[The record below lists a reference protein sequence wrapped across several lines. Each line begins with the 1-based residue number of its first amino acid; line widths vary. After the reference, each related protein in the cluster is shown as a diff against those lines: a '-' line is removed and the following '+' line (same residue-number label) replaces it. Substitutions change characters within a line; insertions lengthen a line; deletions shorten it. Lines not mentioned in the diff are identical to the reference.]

1 MAEPRM
7 IARPLFVATVL
18 AGSFLLFL
26 VQPLVARMALPQLG
40 GAPAVWNSAMLVYQA
55 LLLAGYAY
63 AHAIARLP
71 LKRQAAIH
79 LAVLALAGLT
89 LPIALADLAPPAS
102 QGFEALWVPLLL
114 VLTIGPVFFAVSAQA
129 PLMQRWYAADPDAGD
144 PYWLYAASNLG
155 SFAGLLAYPLF
166 LEPNL
171 PLGSQSWVWSAGY
184 VLLIGLVAAAAW
196 MRRDA
201 PVGDESAISDSEA
214 EPIGWRRIAL
224 WLALSAVPSGLM
236 LSTTTHLTTDI
247 VAMPLLWVIPL
258 GLYLLSFV
266 FAFNERSALGYTLAR
281 VAPVVVLLA
290 GGMAMVSQNAASLSI
305 GFATVL
311 MLFVLATALHR
322 RLYFERP
329 SPRRLTLF
337 YLVMS
342 AGGALGG
349 AFTALVAPLLFD
361 WAWEHPILV
370 LAGAALLP
378 DRPLIAWMDR
388 LRLTVRQKKVAV
400 VTLLIAAAGIAILI
414 NRWVI
419 AQDDMLVLTGMIAA
433 ALCGVLLLG
442 HGRAMVL
449 VLAALMLGRGG
460 YQTLET
466 SFEGSRDR
474 SYFGIYTVRD
484 LPEEGRR
491 SLVSGT
497 TLHGLQFTAP
507 DRRRQ
512 PTTYYGRDSGVG
524 AALAELPEIAGPS
537 ARVGVVGL
545 GVGTL
550 ACYRQ
555 PGQKW
560 DFFEIDRKVLSYS
573 RDETFTFLSDCAPD
587 ARIHLGDARIMLDRY
602 RESMGADDRFDALVI
617 DAFSSD
623 AIPLHLVTDEAF
635 RIYRRTLA
643 EDGLLLVHISNRFI
657 DLTPMMAA
665 LAERNGMIAVLRSH
679 QDPPFADGIS
689 PSLWVV
695 MARDPASLAKLLSAR
710 PDLSWHRLPP
720 PAERVWTD
728 DFASILPFIQWQNV
742 LGSGS

>member
-1 MAEPRM
+1 M

-63 AHAIARLP
+63 AHAIARLS

-79 LAVLALAGLT
+79 LLVLVIAGLT
-89 LPIALADLAPPAS
+89 LPIALADLAPPTG
-102 QGFEALWVPLLL
+102 QGLEALWVPLLF

-129 PLMQRWYAADPDAGD
+129 PLMQRWYAADPEAGD

-155 SFAGLLAYPLF
+155 SFTGLLAYPLF

-171 PLGSQSWVWSAGY
+171 PLGAQSWAWSAGY
-184 VLLIGLVAAAAW
+184 VLLIGLVAMAAW
-196 MRRDA
+196 TRRAA
-201 PVGDESAISDSEA
+201 PVESDAAIADDEA
-214 EPIGWRRIAL
+214 EPIGWKRIAL

-266 FAFNERSALGYTLAR
+266 FAFNERSALGFTLAR

-349 AFTALVAPLLFD
+349 VFTALVAPLMFD
-361 WAWEHPILV
+361 WVWEHPILV

-378 DRPLIAWMDR
+378 DRPLVAWMER
-388 LRLTVRQKKVAV
+388 LGLTVRQRRVAV
-400 VTLLIAAAGIAILI
+400 ATLLVAAAGIAILV
-414 NRWVI
+414 NRGVI
-419 AQDDMLVLTGMIAA
+419 AQDNTLVLLGMLAA
-433 ALCGVLLLG
+433 AVCGVLLLG
-442 HGRAMVL
+442 HRRTMVL
-449 VLAALMLGRGG
+449 VLVALMLGRGG
-460 YQTLET
+460 YQTLAT
-466 SFEGSRDR
+466 SLEGSRDR
-474 SYFGIYTVRD
+474 SYFGVYTIRD
-484 LPEEGRR
+484 LPEEGKR

-497 TLHGLQFTAP
+497 TLHGLQFTPP
-507 DRRRQ
+507 DKRRQ
-512 PTTYYGRDSGVG
+512 PTTYYGPDSGVG
-524 AALAELPEIAGPS
+524 AALAALPEIAGPG

-550 ACYRQ
+550 ACYRTPDQ
-555 PGQKW
+555 LW
-560 DFFEIDRKVLSYS
+560 DFFEIDRTVLSYS
-573 RDETFTFLSDCAPD
+573 RDETFTFLADCAPEAD
-587 ARIHLGDARIMLDRY
+587 IHLGDARIMLDRY
-602 RESMGADDRFDALVI
+602 RAQMRPEDRFDALVI

-635 RIYRRTLA
+635 GIYRRTLA
-643 EDGLLLVHISNRFI
+643 DDGLLLVHISNRFI
-657 DLTPMMAA
+657 DLSPMMAA
-665 LAERNGMIAVLRSH
+665 LAERHGMIAVLRSH

-695 MARDPASLAKLLSAR
+695 MARDPASLAKLLSSR

>member
-1 MAEPRM
+1 M
-7 IARPLFVATVL
+7 IGRPLFVATVL

-79 LAVLALAGLT
+79 LAVLVIAGLT

-102 QGFEALWVPLLL
+102 QGLEALWVPLLF
-114 VLTIGPVFFAVSAQA
+114 VLTVGPVFFAVSAQA
-129 PLMQRWYAADPDAGD
+129 PLMQRWYAADPNAGD

-171 PLGSQSWVWSAGY
+171 PLGSQSLVWSAGY

-196 MRRDA
+196 MRRVA
-201 PVGDESAISDSEA
+201 PIVGDDAIADSEA

-224 WLALSAVPSGLM
+224 WLALTAVPSGLM

-378 DRPLIAWMDR
+378 DRPLVAWMER
-388 LRLTVRQKKVAV
+388 LGLTLRQKKITVA
-400 VTLLIAAAGIAILI
+400 TLLIAATIIAILI
-414 NRWVI
+414 NGWVI
-419 AQDDMLVLTGMIAA
+419 AQDNTLVLTGMIAVA
-433 ALCGVLLLG
+433 FCGVLLLG

-460 YQTLET
+460 YQTLAT

-484 LPEEGRR
+484 LPEEGKR

-512 PTTYYGRDSGVG
+512 PTTYYGPNSGVG
-524 AALAELPEIAGPS
+524 AALSELPAIAGPS

-560 DFFEIDRKVLSYS
+560 DFFEIDRTVLSYS
-573 RDETFTFLSDCAPD
+573 RDETFTFVSDCAFN
-587 ARIHLGDARIMLDRY
+587 ATIHLGDARIMLDRY
-602 RESMGADDRFDALVI
+602 REGMGSDDRFDALVI

-635 RIYRRTLA
+635 GIYRRTLA

-665 LAERNGMIAVLRSH
+665 LAERHGMIAVLRSH

>member
-1 MAEPRM
+1 M
-7 IARPLFVATVL
+7 IGRPLFVATVL

-79 LAVLALAGLT
+79 LAVLVIAGLT

-102 QGFEALWVPLLL
+102 QGLEALWVPLLF
-114 VLTIGPVFFAVSAQA
+114 VLTVGPVFFAVSAQA
-129 PLMQRWYAADPDAGD
+129 PLMQRWYAADPNAGD

-171 PLGSQSWVWSAGY
+171 PLGSQSLVWSAGY

-196 MRRDA
+196 MRRVA
-201 PVGDESAISDSEA
+201 PIVGDDAIADSEA

-224 WLALSAVPSGLM
+224 WLALTAVPSGLM

-378 DRPLIAWMDR
+378 DRPLVAWMER
-388 LRLTVRQKKVAV
+388 LGLTLRQKKITVA
-400 VTLLIAAAGIAILI
+400 TLLIAATIIAILI
-414 NRWVI
+414 NGWVI
-419 AQDDMLVLTGMIAA
+419 AQDNTLVLTGMIAVA
-433 ALCGVLLLG
+433 FCGVLLLG

-460 YQTLET
+460 YQTLAT

-484 LPEEGRR
+484 LPEESKR

-512 PTTYYGRDSGVG
+512 PTTYYGPNSGVG
-524 AALAELPEIAGPS
+524 AALSELPAIAGPS

-560 DFFEIDRKVLSYS
+560 DFFEIDRTVLSYS

-587 ARIHLGDARIMLDRY
+587 ATIHLGDARIMLDRY
-602 RESMGADDRFDALVI
+602 REGMGSDDRFDALVI

-635 RIYRRTLA
+635 GIYRRTLA

-665 LAERNGMIAVLRSH
+665 LAERHGMIAVLRSH

>member
-1 MAEPRM
+1 M

-18 AGSFLLFL
+18 AGRFLLFL

>member
-1 MAEPRM
+1 
-7 IARPLFVATVL
+7 
-18 AGSFLLFL
+18 
-26 VQPLVARMALPQLG
+26 
-40 GAPAVWNSAMLVYQA
+40 
-55 LLLAGYAY
+55 
-63 AHAIARLP
+63 
-71 LKRQAAIH
+71 
-79 LAVLALAGLT
+79 
-89 LPIALADLAPPAS
+89 
-102 QGFEALWVPLLL
+102 
-114 VLTIGPVFFAVSAQA
+114 
-129 PLMQRWYAADPDAGD
+129 
-144 PYWLYAASNLG
+144 
-155 SFAGLLAYPLF
+155 
-166 LEPNL
+166 
-171 PLGSQSWVWSAGY
+171 
-184 VLLIGLVAAAAW
+184 
-196 MRRDA
+196 
-201 PVGDESAISDSEA
+201 
-214 EPIGWRRIAL
+214 
-224 WLALSAVPSGLM
+224 M

-378 DRPLIAWMDR
+378 DRPLVAWMER
-388 LRLTVRQKKVAV
+388 LRLTGRQKKIAVA
-400 VTLLIAAAGIAILI
+400 TLLIAAAIIAILV

-419 AQDDMLVLTGMIAA
+419 AQDNTLVLLGMLAVA
-433 ALCGVLLLG
+433 FCGALLLG

-460 YQTLET
+460 YQTLAT

-484 LPEEGRR
+484 LPEERKR

-512 PTTYYGRDSGVG
+512 PTTYYGPDSGVG
-524 AALAELPEIAGPS
+524 AALGELPAIAGPA

-560 DFFEIDRKVLSYS
+560 DFFEIDRTVLSYS
-573 RDETFTFLSDCAPD
+573 RDETFTFVSDCAPD
-587 ARIHLGDARIMLDRY
+587 ATIHLGDARIMLDRY
-602 RESMGADDRFDALVI
+602 RETMGSDDRFDALVI

-635 RIYRRTLA
+635 GIYRRTLA

-665 LAERNGMIAVLRSH
+665 LAERHGMIAVLRSH

-742 LGSGS
+742 LGNGS

>member
-1 MAEPRM
+1 M

-102 QGFEALWVPLLL
+102 QGLEALWVPLLF

-129 PLMQRWYAADPDAGD
+129 PLMQRWYAADPNAGD
-144 PYWLYAASNLG
+144 PYRLYAASNLG

-171 PLGSQSWVWSAGY
+171 PLGSQSWVWSIGY
-184 VLLIGLVAAAAW
+184 ILLIGLVAAAAW
-196 MRRDA
+196 MRRGA
-201 PVGDESAISDSEA
+201 PIVGDDAIADSEA

-224 WLALSAVPSGLM
+224 WLALAAVPSGLM

-378 DRPLIAWMDR
+378 DRPLVAWMER
-388 LRLTVRQKKVAV
+388 LRLTGRQKKIAVA
-400 VTLLIAAAGIAILI
+400 TLLIAAAIIAILV

-419 AQDDMLVLTGMIAA
+419 AQDNTLVLLGMLAVA
-433 ALCGVLLLG
+433 FCGALLLG

-460 YQTLET
+460 YQTLAT

-484 LPEEGRR
+484 LPEERKR

-512 PTTYYGRDSGVG
+512 PTTYYGPDSGVG
-524 AALAELPEIAGPS
+524 AALGELPAIAGPA

-560 DFFEIDRKVLSYS
+560 DFFEIDRTVLSYS
-573 RDETFTFLSDCAPD
+573 RDETFTFVSDCAPD
-587 ARIHLGDARIMLDRY
+587 ATIHLGDARIMLDRY
-602 RESMGADDRFDALVI
+602 RETMGSDDRFDALVI

-635 RIYRRTLA
+635 GIYRRTLA

-665 LAERNGMIAVLRSH
+665 LAERHGMIAVLRSH

-742 LGSGS
+742 LGNGS

>member
-1 MAEPRM
+1 
-7 IARPLFVATVL
+7 
-18 AGSFLLFL
+18 
-26 VQPLVARMALPQLG
+26 
-40 GAPAVWNSAMLVYQA
+40 
-55 LLLAGYAY
+55 
-63 AHAIARLP
+63 
-71 LKRQAAIH
+71 
-79 LAVLALAGLT
+79 
-89 LPIALADLAPPAS
+89 
-102 QGFEALWVPLLL
+102 
-114 VLTIGPVFFAVSAQA
+114 
-129 PLMQRWYAADPDAGD
+129 
-144 PYWLYAASNLG
+144 
-155 SFAGLLAYPLF
+155 
-166 LEPNL
+166 
-171 PLGSQSWVWSAGY
+171 
-184 VLLIGLVAAAAW
+184 
-196 MRRDA
+196 
-201 PVGDESAISDSEA
+201 
-214 EPIGWRRIAL
+214 
-224 WLALSAVPSGLM
+224 
-236 LSTTTHLTTDI
+236 
-247 VAMPLLWVIPL
+247 
-258 GLYLLSFV
+258 
-266 FAFNERSALGYTLAR
+266 
-281 VAPVVVLLA
+281 
-290 GGMAMVSQNAASLSI
+290 
-305 GFATVL
+305 
-311 MLFVLATALHR
+311 
-322 RLYFERP
+322 
-329 SPRRLTLF
+329 
-337 YLVMS
+337 
-342 AGGALGG
+342 
-349 AFTALVAPLLFD
+349 
-361 WAWEHPILV
+361 
-370 LAGAALLP
+370 
-378 DRPLIAWMDR
+378 
-388 LRLTVRQKKVAV
+388 
-400 VTLLIAAAGIAILI
+400 
-414 NRWVI
+414 
-419 AQDDMLVLTGMIAA
+419 MLVLTGMIAA

-512 PTTYYGRDSGVG
+512 PTTYYGPDSGVG
-524 AALAELPEIAGPS
+524 AALAELPDIAGPS

-560 DFFEIDRKVLSYS
+560 DFFEIDRTVLSYS

-587 ARIHLGDARIMLDRY
+587 AAIHLGDARIMLDRY
-602 RESMGADDRFDALVI
+602 RDSMSANNRFDALVI